1 MYLKMIYFQLL
12 ENIIKMLVVILILFS
27 VASIGA
33 ALIGNKV
40 GTVINHWLDSNFNIS
55 EQS

>member
-1 MYLKMIYFQLL
+1 
-12 ENIIKMLVVILILFS
+12 MLVILFLFS

-40 GTVINHWLDSNFNIS
+40 GTVINRWLDSNFNVS
-55 EQS
+55 E

>member
-1 MYLKMIYFQLL
+1 
-12 ENIIKMLVVILILFS
+12 MLVTLFLFS

-40 GTVINHWLDSNFNIS
+40 GTVINSWLDRNFNVS
-55 EQS
+55 E